1 MMGRSKNL
9 FQIFITFCNDGIFM
23 NIGAAAKAAGIN
35 AKVIRH
41 YESEGV
47 IPKAKRT
54 ESGYRV
60 YDGNDVHILRFV
72 KKARNLGFSLAEIK
86 RLLGLWRNKN
96 RKSEDVKLIA
106 TKHIEILD
114 QKIRELQAMKTA
126 LQNLSLSCH
135 GNERPDCPILDELAL
150 T

>member
-1 MMGRSKNL
+1 
-9 FQIFITFCNDGIFM
+9 M